1 MKLKIR
7 THELTSEFE
16 GRLNYICLNHENLNF
31 NFLIKI
37 KSQFKIGGDIKVIV
51 FSPAAKYVY
60 M

>member
-1 MKLKIR
+1 MLFFI
-7 THELTSEFE
+7 SMFDF
-16 GRLNYICLNHENLNF
+16 NF